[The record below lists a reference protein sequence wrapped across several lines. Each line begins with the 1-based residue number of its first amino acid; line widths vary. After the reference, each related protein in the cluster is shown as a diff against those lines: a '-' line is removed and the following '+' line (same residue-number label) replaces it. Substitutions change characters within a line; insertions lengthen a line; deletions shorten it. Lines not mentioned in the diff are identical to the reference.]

1 MEAQNNHRIIVIE
14 GPSGAGK
21 DTVIKTLTRKYP
33 DRFAKLVSVA
43 TRAMRPNES
52 QGNPY
57 HFVSNEEFDKMVAS
71 GDIFE
76 YTMRHGE
83 KRGMSERY
91 ILDLFDAHKIPLKDC
106 NLIGV
111 RALQKRFN
119 NVTTIFI
126 TADKAEIERRLHARG
141 DHPNDIKVRLADYDV
156 CMQEAEHFDHVI
168 VNDNLE
174 KTIDKILE
182 IIYN

>member
-1 MEAQNNHRIIVIE
+1 MEETNRIVVIE
-14 GPSGAGK
+14 GPSGVGK
-21 DTVIKTLTRKYP
+21 DTVIRNLTQKYP
-33 DRFAKLVSVA
+33 ERFAKLVSVT

-57 HFVSNEEFDKMVAS
+57 HFVTNEEFDKMVES

-76 YTMRHGE
+76 HTTRHGE
-83 KRGMSERY
+83 KRGMSEKY
-91 ILDLFDAHKIPLKDC
+91 IQELFNVNKIPLKDC
-106 NLIGV
+106 NIIGV
-111 RALQKRFN
+111 RALQSRFK

-126 TADKAEIERRLHARG
+126 TADKAEIERRLYARG
-141 DHPNDIKVRLADYDV
+141 DKPEDIKLRMTDYDK
-156 CMQEAEHFDHVI
+156 CILDAKYYDHVI
-168 VNDNLE
+168 VNDNLQ

>member
-1 MEAQNNHRIIVIE
+1 MEKTAKRIVVIE

-33 DRFAKLVSVA
+33 ERFAKLVSVA

-57 HFVSNEEFDKMVAS
+57 HFVSNAEFDQMVAV

-83 KRGMSERY
+83 KRGMSEKY
-91 ILDLFDAHKIPLKDC
+91 INEIFAAGKIPLKDC
-106 NLIGV
+106 NIIGV
-111 RALQKRFN
+111 RALQKRFP

-126 TADKAEIERRLHARG
+126 TADKTEIEQRLHARG
-141 DHPNDIKVRLADYDV
+141 DAPADIKMRMADYDE
-156 CMQEAEHFDHVI
+156 CIKDAQYYDHVI

-174 KTIDKILE
+174 KTIDKIIE

>member
-1 MEAQNNHRIIVIE
+1 MEETNRIVVIE

-21 DTVIKTLTRKYP
+21 DTIIRTLTQKYP

-57 HFVSNEEFDKMVAS
+57 HFVSNSEFDQMVAS

-76 YTMRHGE
+76 HTTRHGE
-83 KRGMSERY
+83 KRGMSEKY
-91 ILDLFDAHKIPLKDC
+91 IQELFNAHKIPLKDC
-106 NLIGV
+106 DIVGV
-111 RALQKRFN
+111 RALQSRFK

-126 TADKAEIERRLHARG
+126 KADKTEIERRLHARG
-141 DHPNDIKVRLADYDV
+141 DHPDDIKVRMIDYDR
-156 CMQEAEHFDHVI
+156 CIQDAKYYDYVI
-168 VNDNLE
+168 DNVDLQ

>member
-1 MEAQNNHRIIVIE
+1 MEKLNQRIVVIE

-21 DTVIKTLTRKYP
+21 DTIIKTLTQKYP
-33 DRFAKLVSVA
+33 DRFAKLISVA
-43 TRAMRPNES
+43 TRAMRPHES

-57 HFVSNEEFDKMVAS
+57 HFVSNEEFDQMVAS

-83 KRGMSERY
+83 KRGMSEKY
-91 ILDLFDAHKIPLKDC
+91 IQDLFTKNKIPLKDC

-111 RALQKRFN
+111 KALKSRFK

-126 TADKAEIERRLHARG
+126 TADKNEIEQRLHRRG
-141 DHPNDIKVRLADYDV
+141 DALADIEARMKDYDE
-156 CMQEAEHFDHVI
+156 CMKEAEYFDYVLI
-168 VNDNLE
+168 NDNLE
-174 KTIDKILE
+174 KTIDKIIE